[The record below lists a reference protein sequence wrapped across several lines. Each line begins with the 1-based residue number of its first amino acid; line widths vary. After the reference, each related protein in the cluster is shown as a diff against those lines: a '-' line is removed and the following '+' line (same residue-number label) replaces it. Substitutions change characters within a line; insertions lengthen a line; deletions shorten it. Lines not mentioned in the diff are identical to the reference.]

1 MHRLSTELIIIIG
14 QQFSFSKDIY
24 AFVQINANFYRIR
37 HVLFRSL
44 LAFVDA
50 PMTLALKNNDFRLAH
65 FTLESDPKCLNRC
78 IENGGTPLHYAARYG
93 LKTMMNF
100 LLAKAANRH
109 IKDGEEKTPLLVAL
123 PNEYSWIIVP
133 ILLRRESNALPNTLL
148 DECFR
153 TDAVDALAC
162 AARSD
167 VVDKIL
173 ACDVDINTADGT
185 GKTALHHAVVSS
197 FLSVGLLLDRC
208 SQVDALDQYGRTPLF
223 YSKSLQVTAFLL
235 KSGASVGVKDHK
247 GMTVL
252 HYITDGLHSSEQVR
266 IVEKLINTT
275 GLNIFTTDNTA
286 RTALE
291 YAEHHLNHGILIL
304 FRRYAN
310 WRMKIVL
317 GDW

>member
-1 MHRLSTELIIIIG
+1 MHQLSTELIIIIG
-14 QQFSFSKDIY
+14 QQFSSSKDIY
-24 AFVQINANFYRIR
+24 AFVQISANFYRIR

-44 LAFVDA
+44 LASIDG
-50 PMTLALKNNDFRLAH
+50 PMTLALKNNDFRLAQIA
-65 FTLESDPKCLNRC
+65 LENDPECLNRC
-78 IENGGTPLHYAARYG
+78 IEDGGTPLHYAARYG
-93 LKTMMNF
+93 LKTMVNF

-109 IKDGEEKTPLLVAL
+109 IKDGEDKTPLLVAL
-123 PNEYSWIIVP
+123 PTEYSSIIVP
-133 ILLRRESNALPNTLL
+133 ILLQRQWNALPDTLL
-148 DECFR
+148 DQCFR

-167 VVDKIL
+167 VVDQIL
-173 ACDVDINTADGT
+173 ACDVDINTADGM

-197 FLSVGLLLDRC
+197 FLSVGLLLDRG

-223 YSKSLQVTAFLL
+223 YSKSLQVTTFLL
-235 KSGASVGVKDHK
+235 KRGASIGVIDHN

-275 GLNIFTTDNTA
+275 GLNIFATDNTA
-286 RTALE
+286 RTARG

-304 FRRYAN
+304 FHRYAER
-310 WRMKIVL
+310 RMKIVL